1 MKISTRNLVYT
12 GLLISLGVI
21 LPLGFHLVGAA
32 GPIFLPMHLPV
43 FVAGIMLGPWYGML
57 VGLTSPVLSSLFTG
71 MPPLL
76 PMLPVMFVELALY
89 GLTIGFFFQKQKQVY
104 PGLLISMIIGR
115 IGAGL
120 VFWILAQ
127 LVDLA
132 PLSASPGLFVWGS
145 IIKGLP
151 GIVVQL
157 VLIPIMIHYLSKG
170 MPYSNSA
177 KI

>member
-1 MKISTRNLVYT
+1 MKISTRKLVYT
-12 GLLISLGVI
+12 GLLISLGVVF
-21 LPLGFHLVGAA
+21 PLGFHLVGAA

-57 VGLTSPVLSSLFTG
+57 VGLTSPVLSSFFTG

-76 PMLPVMFVELALY
+76 PILPVMFVELGLY
-89 GLTIGFFFQKQKQVY
+89 GLTIGFFYQKQKRVY

-120 VFWILAQ
+120 TFWILAQ

-132 PLSASPGLFVWGS
+132 PLSANPGLFIWGS

-151 GIVVQL
+151 GIVIQL
-157 VLIPIMIHYLSKG
+157 VLIPIMIYYLDKG
-170 MPYSNSA
+170 MPISHRAS
-177 KI
+177 